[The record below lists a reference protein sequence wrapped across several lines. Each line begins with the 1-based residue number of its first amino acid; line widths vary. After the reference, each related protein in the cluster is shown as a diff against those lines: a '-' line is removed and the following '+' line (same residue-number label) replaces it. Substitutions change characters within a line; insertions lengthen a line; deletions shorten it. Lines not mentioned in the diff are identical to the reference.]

1 MKSRDLARVG
11 IDLLL
16 LAICVFL
23 FISCASFDIGDAPS
37 RYVFPNNE
45 PVHNICGKIG
55 AFCAYYSHYYLGPG
69 IYVVLGSLS
78 VFLFGN
84 LIGKKVNQVILRF
97 IGMLLLAVVVSCIAH
112 LLGMGQTD
120 FPMGSGGIL
129 GIGGAYFLLRDFGNL
144 GRGLILGGSAIV
156 GTVLL
161 ADTIVIGALRFS
173 GSFFYKLMFGAKPAA
188 MTVKAIAEEKK
199 EATGSWLTRIFK
211 SPRKS
216 ADAAKAAQAGDVY
229 DTVEVVPGSEVEQ
242 RKQFT
247 ISSGQQKLEPVQLRP
262 DIAPEDA
269 IHTIPDEDALG
280 VVTVASG
287 KVAGKTKEAPAQQ
300 IVPDLDEAEEID
312 AQAAKDRPEV
322 NVIRHKQTKP
332 KEYIQPTYDDYKLP
346 PLSLL
351 EDSEGNYVQIQEQ
364 MVLEK
369 AKVLQQTLD
378 DYKVNAT
385 VINAEPGPA
394 ITMYEVELAPG
405 VKVSQINGLAGDI
418 ARTMSVSIIRVVT
431 PIPGR
436 DTIGIEVPNT
446 QREVVRIKDLVNR
459 AGSLP
464 GKMRIP
470 IFLGKDSSGA
480 ALVADLAAMPHCLI
494 AGTTGSGKSVCVN
507 TIITSILLTRR
518 PDEVKLILIDPKQ
531 VEMAPY
537 ENIPHLMC
545 PIVTEMARAAKILE
559 WAVNKMDE
567 RYIILKEAGVRQISE
582 FNKLT
587 PQQLYKRFGAD
598 TVEEQLRVPKKM
610 PSIVIIVDELAD
622 LMMTAA
628 KEVEAYIVRI
638 AQKSRAVGIHI
649 ILATQRPQA
658 TVVTGLIKSNLP
670 ARISFQVASR
680 MDSRIILDKTGAE
693 TLLGKGDMLYLK
705 PGTSELVRAQGAY
718 LADEEI
724 NGIVDYLKNNA
735 QPDYHPE
742 LMQMNKISTDGC
754 DEDELFDEA
763 VRVVLETRRGSVSLL
778 QRKLAVGYG
787 RASRMIELMEQ
798 AGIIGEHKNAQAREV
813 LFTLEEWDAM
823 RNDGKSSGSVAA
835 YSGDY
840 EKDDD
845 NYDSPIEEIEDN

>member
-1 MKSRDLARVG
+1 M
-11 IDLLL
+11 LL

-23 FISCASFDIGDAPS
+23 FISCATFDIGDAPS
-37 RYVFPNNE
+37 SYVFPNNE
-45 PVHNICGKIG
+45 PIVNLCGKIG

-69 IYVVLGSLS
+69 IYVVLTSLS
-78 VFLFGN
+78 VFLLGN
-84 LIGKKVNQVILRF
+84 LVGKKVNQVILRF
-97 IGMLLLAVVVSCIAH
+97 IGMLLLAIVVSCISH
-112 LLGMGQTD
+112 LAVIGETD

-144 GRGLILGGSAIV
+144 GRALILGGSAIV
-156 GTVLL
+156 GAVLL
-161 ADTIVIGALRFS
+161 ADTIVIGMLRFI
-173 GSFFYKLMFGAKPAA
+173 GSFFYKLMFGARPAA

-199 EATGSWLTRIFK
+199 AATGSWLARIFK
-211 SPRKS
+211 SPAKPAAAVS
-216 ADAAKAAQAGDVY
+216 AAEETGEVY
-229 DTVEVVPGSEVEQ
+229 DTIEVVAEDESQQ
-242 RKQFT
+242 RKPFT
-247 ISSGQQKLEPVQLRP
+247 ISAGQQKLEPVQLHP

-287 KVAGKTKEAPAQQ
+287 KSATVKKKEEPAEK
-300 IVPDLDEAEEID
+300 ILPDIDEAAEVSPE
-312 AQAAKDRPEV
+312 AEKERAEV

-332 KEYIQPTYDDYKLP
+332 KEYIQPTYDDYTLP

-351 EDSEGNYVQIQEQ
+351 DDAVGNYAQVQEQ
-364 MVLEK
+364 MVLDK
-369 AKVLQQTLD
+369 AKILQQTLD
-378 DYKVNAT
+378 NYKINAT

-394 ITMYEVELAPG
+394 ITMYEIELAAG
-405 VKVSQINGLAGDI
+405 VKVSQINGLSSDI
-418 ARTMSVSIIRVVT
+418 ARSMSVSIVRVVS
-431 PIPGR
+431 PIIGR

-446 QREVVRIKDLVNR
+446 EREVVRIKDLINR

-470 IFLGKDSSGA
+470 IFLGKDSSGS

-567 RYIILKEAGVRQISE
+567 RYVILKEAGVRQISE

-587 PQQLYKRFGAD
+587 PQQIYKRFGAD
-598 TVEEQLRVPKKM
+598 TPEEQLRVPKKM

-680 MDSRIILDKTGAE
+680 MDSRIILDKQGAE

-724 NGIVDYLKNNA
+724 NGIVDYLKNHA

-742 LMQMNKISTDGC
+742 LMQMNKVSTDGC

-778 QRKLAVGYG
+778 QRKLAIGYG

-823 RNDGKSSGSVAA
+823 RSESQGKTGGSG

-840 EKDDD
+840 ENQDD
-845 NYDSPIEEIEDN
+845 NYDSPIEEIEDDE